1 MPKTVKPVNS
11 VSIIGCGDIG
21 YLVANQLI
29 QQRVVAPEAITGFSR
44 NAKQLSR
51 LSALNIGAK
60 KLELDNLATSAA
72 QFANHFGGQLVF
84 YFTPPPASGSRDSRL
99 RNWLGSLDKQQLPRR
114 ILYISTTG
122 VYGDR
127 QGQTVNETAT
137 TQPGADRAKRRLDAE
152 QALADFAQEHNIDYV
167 ILRVAGIYGEH
178 RLPRKRLEQ
187 QLPIL
192 RPELAPLTNHIH
204 EDDLGNICIQAAL
217 LSDSGEIYNV
227 ADDDQMTMSEYFL
240 FIAEKLQLPAPPQID
255 WQQAEHALSKG
266 MLSYLKESR
275 LIDNSKI
282 KNKLGITLRYPTL
295 SDFFKLYC

>member
-21 YLVANQLI
+21 YRVANLLI
-29 QQRVVAPEAITGFSR
+29 QHRIVAAEAITGFSR
-44 NAKQLSR
+44 NVKQLSR
-51 LSALNIGAK
+51 LSALNTDTK
-60 KLELDNLATSAA
+60 KLELDNLATCGDLFTS
-72 QFANHFGGQLVF
+72 HFGDQLVF
-84 YFTPPPASGSRDSRL
+84 YFAPPPASGSRDSRL

-122 VYGDR
+122 VYGDQ
-127 QGQTVNETAT
+127 QGQAVNETAT
-137 TQPGADRAKRRLDAE
+137 TQPGADRARRRLDAE
-152 QALADFAQEHNIDYV
+152 QALADFAHEHNIDYV
-167 ILRVAGIYGEH
+167 ILRVAGIYGAQ

-192 RPELAPLTNHIH
+192 RLELAPLTNHVH
-204 EDDLGNICIQAAL
+204 EDDLCNICIQAAL
-217 LSDSGEIYNV
+217 HSDSGEIYNV
-227 ADDDQMTMSEYFL
+227 ADDDQMTMSEYFI
-240 FIAEKLQLPAPPQID
+240 FIAEKLQIPAPPQID
-255 WQQAEHALSKG
+255 WQQAEQALSKS

-275 LIDNSKI
+275 IIDNSKI